1 MSLALNTHII
11 FIYSIGC
18 LHLPIFRSQAALISE
33 IYTVSSFH
41 KERPKLQNLTL
52 PHNRSRSTQGHHDGP
67 ESQMFHI
74 NFRGNRSTGSR
85 EDF

>member
-1 MSLALNTHII
+1 MSLTLNTHII

-33 IYTVSSFH
+33 MYTVSSF
-41 KERPKLQNLTL
+41 
-52 PHNRSRSTQGHHDGP
+52 HNRSRSTQGHHDGP